1 MAAGVERS
9 AAIGLS
15 GGVLMFVVSSLLA
28 AAVWLPGGDSPA
40 AGPATQDRGV
50 KFRTAP
56 ARRGD
61 LTVTVLTTGVLQPEE
76 VVDVSPQVAGA
87 VQKLGAD
94 PGDPTKT
101 IDWNSQVEAGT
112 VLLQIDPKLY
122 QAAADLA
129 RAKANKA
136 RAAALVAE
144 ARLAGSE
151 REWQRAQKL
160 GPAIARAEL
169 EALRTKFEVARA
181 EVELARADLEVAR
194 AELTSAEA
202 NLGHCTVRSPAK
214 GVVVDRRVNVGQT
227 VASSLTAPSLFLIA
241 KDLRRLQVWAS
252 VFEGDV
258 GQIKAG
264 QKATFTV
271 DAYPDQVFQAVVQQV
286 RLNASMTQN
295 VVTYTVVL
303 NTDNAG
309 LKLLPYMTAEVRV
322 AADTKKKNALLVPVA
337 ALRWWPE
344 VTQVV
349 PYARARFLTM
359 KPAAPHQT
367 AGYVW
372 VEEKG
377 FVSPVSVRRGFV
389 NSNEV
394 ELIGGDVAAGMRVVV
409 GSEPK
414 SADGRS
420 KDK

>member
-1 MAAGVERS
+1 M
-9 AAIGLS
+9 L
-15 GGVLMFVVSSLLA
+15 VLSSLLA
-28 AAVWLPGGDSPA
+28 AALWLPGGDSPA
-40 AGPATQDRGV
+40 AGRAKQDLGV

-76 VVDVSPQVAGA
+76 VVDVSPQVAGV
-87 VQKLGAD
+87 VQKLGTE
-94 PGDPTKT
+94 PGDTTKA
-101 IDWNSQVEAGT
+101 IDWNSPVEAGT

-122 QAAADLA
+122 RATADLA

-136 RAAALVAE
+136 RTAVQVAE

-160 GPAIARAEL
+160 GQAIARAEL
-169 EALRTKFEVARA
+169 DGLRTKFEVARA
-181 EVELARADLEVAR
+181 EVELARAELEVAR
-194 AELTSAEA
+194 AELSYAEA
-202 NLGHCTVRSPAK
+202 NLDLCTVRSPAK
-214 GVVVDRRVNVGQT
+214 GVVVDRRVDVGQR
-227 VASSLTAPSLFLIA
+227 VVLSLTAPSLFLIA
-241 KDLRRLQVWAS
+241 KDLKRLQVWAS
-252 VFEGDV
+252 VLESDV

-271 DAYPDQVFQAVVQQV
+271 DAFPDQTFQAVVRQV
-286 RLNASMTQN
+286 RLNANMTQN

-309 LKLLPYMTAEVRV
+309 LKLLPYMTAEVRI
-322 AADTKKKNALLVPVA
+322 AADTKKKNALLVPAA

-349 PYARARFLTM
+349 PYARARYLTM

-372 VEEKG
+372 VEENG
-377 FVSPVSVRRGFV
+377 FVSPVAVRRGFV
-389 NSNEV
+389 DGNEV
-394 ELIGGDVAAGMRVVV
+394 ELIGGDVALGMRVVV
-409 GSEPK
+409 GSEHT
-414 SADGRS
+414 SAEGRT
-420 KDK
+420 KDR